1 MILPHVG
8 DLVRLIEI
16 GSDVPYEELLGMVIG
31 YETEGVMAG
40 RAQVVWATAKANVG
54 GPLCYPASR
63 LQVVE

>member
-1 MILPHVG
+1 MILPQVG
-8 DLVRLIEI
+8 DLVRLIDPN
-16 GSDVPYEELLGMVIG
+16 SDVPYEWLGIVIG
-31 YETEGVMAG
+31 YEIEGVMAG